1 MHAACIISCLCI
13 LAIAGVALL
22 LHHIATR
29 LYSTSPDES
38 RAYLHRAVQLLEPV
52 LSQPDTHRS
61 TFLCGAGGPFAVG
74 ALVYS
79 ELGDNGKAGE
89 CVSKLL
95 QLFTEQKSTFAKLPS
110 ELLFGHCGYLYAL
123 LLVRSHMPKL
133 VDDSLIAEVATMV
146 LDIGERQREAK
157 YNSPVMYSWHGK
169 HYLGAAHGIAGI
181 LTLLLQVQHC

>member
-1 MHAACIISCLCI
+1 MVMHAACIISCPCI
-13 LAIAGVALL
+13 LTGVALL
-22 LHHIATR
+22 LYRIATR
-29 LYSTSPDES
+29 LYSDSPDES

-61 TFLCGAGGPFAVG
+61 TFLCGAGGPFAIG

-79 ELGDNGKAGE
+79 QLGDNGKAGE
-89 CVSKLL
+89 CVRKLL
-95 QLFTEQKSTFAKLPS
+95 QLFTDQKSAFAKLPS
-110 ELLFGHCGYLYAL
+110 ELLYGHCGYLYAL
-123 LLVRSHMPKL
+123 LLVRAHLPKL

-157 YNSPVMYSWHGK
+157 YNSPVMYTWHGK

-181 LTLLLQVQHC
+181 LTLLLQVQY